1 MKMKANDFIIRSEKK
16 EDYEQIALI
25 HIGAFRHDLE
35 ANIIENL
42 RKDSH
47 YDKDLSLVAEM
58 NGKIVGH
65 ILFSRISIEN
75 SYESYQ
81 AVVLAPLAVDNQ
93 YRGIGIGSKLV
104 QAGIEVAKAKG
115 FKLMLVSGHS
125 YYDKFG
131 FQCTKQIFRPNP
143 VLEKHIRVL
152 ELEEGAGQGVVGVI
166 KYPKAFKPSISE
178 WEK

>member
-1 MKMKANDFIIRSEKK
+1 MKVDDLVIRSEEK
-16 EDYEQIALI
+16 EDYGQIALI
-25 HIGAFRHDLE
+25 HIRAFGHDLE
-35 ANIIENL
+35 ANVIENV
-42 RKDSH
+42 RKEKN

-58 NGKIVGH
+58 NGNIVGH
-65 ILFSRISIEN
+65 VLFSRVSIEN

-81 AVVLAPLAVDNQ
+81 ALILAPLAVDSQ
-93 YRGIGIGSKLV
+93 YRGVGIGSKLV
-104 QAGIEVAKAKG
+104 QTGIDIARAKG

-131 FQCTKQIFRPNP
+131 FKCTKRIFRPNP

-152 ELEEGAGQGVVGVI
+152 ELEEGAEQGVAGVI

-178 WEK
+178 WDK